1 MRIEHFAINV
11 GDPIKMAAWYVTNLG
26 MSVARKLDE
35 PPYMHFLTDS
45 SGSVMIEIYNNPK
58 DEVPNYAEMK
68 PQLLHL
74 AFISKDPS
82 ADQAKLVAAGATLLN
97 ETHFEDGSHLAML
110 RDPWGLAIQLCKR
123 GTALL

>member
-1 MRIEHFAINV
+1 MKIEHFAFNV
-11 GDPIKMAAWYVTNLG
+11 ADPVKMADWYITYLG
-26 MSVARKLDE
+26 MTVARKLDE
-35 PPYMHFLTDS
+35 APYTHFLTDS
-45 SGSVMIEIYNNPK
+45 SGSVMIETYNNPK

-74 AFISKDPS
+74 AFVSEDPS
-82 ADQAKLVAAGATLLN
+82 ADQKKLVAAGATLLD